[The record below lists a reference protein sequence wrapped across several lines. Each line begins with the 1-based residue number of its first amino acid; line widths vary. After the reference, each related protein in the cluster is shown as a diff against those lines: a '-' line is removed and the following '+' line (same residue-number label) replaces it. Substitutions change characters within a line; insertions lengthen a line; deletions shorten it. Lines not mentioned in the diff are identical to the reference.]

1 METESFFWLGI
12 GSSGTYERSVN
23 DKTILRLKEVAGIT
37 TQIERD

>member
-12 GSSGTYERSVN
+12 GSPGTYERSVN
-23 DKTILRLKEVAGIT
+23 DKTILRLKEVAGMT

>member
-12 GSSGTYERSVN
+12 GSPGTFDRSVN